1 MFALSGDRRLTLT
14 MLGGVLIPLVLGLNE
29 AAQEYIGLAV
39 VVPVLLRFGLIEI
52 YRSYGDT
59 YGSSGRAGVLLTAV
73 GISLLGLVVLAYA
86 VLPPLFALLFILAVP
101 FVAGSVSLA
110 LGSGLLALG
119 LRNAGLISRPTA
131 VALGLGVLSLLGMVF
146 FPSLR
151 SEVPSV
157 AWAVFVGI
165 PYGTGWVLTAH
176 QLRTGTRGRD
186 RQSSQTPVGRTVIPH
201 VVGTGLVGAILVLIS
216 AGRFLPL
223 GALST
228 TPWVGESFA
237 LDILHLGIGL
247 LGLVVAV
254 SGRPEKVRTY
264 DQIVGI
270 GALCLVGITLFGT
283 FVSVPG
289 IHRLAAELGLI
300 LTDIILYAPIGII
313 LTILGFGVA
322 VEDS

>member
-1 MFALSGDRRLTLT
+1 MFALAGDRRLTLA

-39 VVPVLLRFGLIEI
+39 VVPMLLGFGLIEI

-59 YGSSGRAGVLLTAV
+59 YGNSGRAGVLLTAA

-86 VLPPLFALLFILAVP
+86 LLPPMFALLYILAVP

-119 LRNAGLISRPTA
+119 LRKAGLISRPA
-131 VALGLGVLSLLGMVF
+131 VAGLGLGVIPILGAMF
-146 FPSLR
+146 SASFGSGTPS
-151 SEVPSV
+151 
-157 AWAVFVGI
+157 AIWAVLIGI
-165 PYGTGWVLTAH
+165 PYGFGWVLTAH
-176 QLRTGTRGRD
+176 ELRTAHRGRVP
-186 RQSSQTPVGRTVIPH
+186 QSPQISVGRTVIPH
-201 VVGTGLVGAILVLIS
+201 VVGAGLVGAILVLLS

-237 LDILHLGIGL
+237 LDILHLGVGL

-300 LTDIILYAPIGII
+300 LTDTILYVPIGII
-313 LTILGFGVA
+313 LTTLGFGVA